1 MANRAIPENVVIFRG
16 IEDGVLILVDTDYKD
31 YEKVIKKAIQ
41 KLKENKKF
49 FAGANIFI
57 DGMKR
62 ALDSDE
68 VGMARKLIRDKLK
81 LEVIP
86 YRLTEA
92 KEEIKELE
100 LPLIIEKTLRAGQ
113 IIQSNSDVIVF
124 GDVNPG
130 ASIISSGSIFVYG
143 KLRGEAHAGQPDSER
158 CIITANG
165 FSPLALSIG
174 EKVLDLD
181 SLDERSK
188 NNFCFAKVL
197 DKEIKINVV
206 PKNIDE

>member
-1 MANRAIPENVVIFRG
+1 MASRVTPDDVVVFRG
-16 IEDGVLILVDTDYKD
+16 IEDGVLILLDTDFKD
-31 YEKVIKKAIQ
+31 YEKVIKKAIK

-49 FAGANIFI
+49 FKGANIFI

-68 VGMARKLIRDKLK
+68 IGMARKLISDKLK
-81 LEVIP
+81 LEVMP
-86 YRLTEA
+86 YRLTET
-92 KEEIKELE
+92 KEEKKESDY
-100 LPLIIEKTLRAGQ
+100 PLIVERTLRAGQ
-113 IIQSNSDVIVF
+113 VIQSNVDVVVF
-124 GDVNPG
+124 GDINPG

-143 KLRGEAHAGQPDSER
+143 KLRGEAHAGQPGSEK
-158 CIITANG
+158 CIIAANG

-174 EKVLDLD
+174 DKVLDLD
-181 SLDERSK
+181 SLDEKSK

-206 PKNIDE
+206 SKNIDE